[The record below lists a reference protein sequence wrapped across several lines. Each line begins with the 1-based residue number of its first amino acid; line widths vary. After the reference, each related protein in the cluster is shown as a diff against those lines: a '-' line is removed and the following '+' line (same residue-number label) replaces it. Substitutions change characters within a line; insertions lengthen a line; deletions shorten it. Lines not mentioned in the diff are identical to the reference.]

1 MTTPTARDAIL
12 SVRDLSKSFPGVQAL
27 SDIELELARGEV
39 HALLGENGAGKSTF
53 VKIIAGVYR
62 PDAGKISFDGRPRSF
77 GSPADAFASGISVI
91 HQETSLI
98 PQLTVLENIFLGL
111 EPTLGG
117 IGLIDRRRLEADFH
131 EVCTRLDFH
140 LPAGKQARELSVA
153 EQKMTE
159 ILKAMVHEAS
169 FIIMDEPT
177 DSLTEAEIRHLFKII
192 GDLKGRGMTVLYI
205 THYLEEVFEISDRS
219 TILRDGRKVGTVH
232 TREAGIEEVVHMMI
246 GQEMLGSAGAPRGP
260 AAAPRV
266 EALRVQELSW
276 RSMVEKVSF
285 RAFRGEILGITGV
298 LGAGKSEL
306 ARLIFGAARPD
317 EGRIYLEG
325 QEVGIRTPVEAVARG
340 IGMVP
345 EDRKR
350 QGLLLEMELYKNITL
365 SALRGMTAGPL
376 LSRDKE
382 LAACAAMVER
392 LGIRVSGP
400 FQRVKNLSGGNQQ
413 KVVIGKWLL
422 AGLKVLILD
431 EPTRG
436 IDVGSKAE
444 VHRIMR
450 TLAEEGACILF
461 ISAEV
466 PEIVQV
472 SDRILIM
479 RNGRLVAEHPRG
491 VSQKEIMHILLEG
504 SDS

>member
-1 MTTPTARDAIL
+1 
-12 SVRDLSKSFPGVQAL
+12 
-27 SDIELELARGEV
+27 
-39 HALLGENGAGKSTF
+39 
-53 VKIIAGVYR
+53 
-62 PDAGKISFDGRPRSF
+62 
-77 GSPADAFASGISVI
+77 
-91 HQETSLI
+91 
-98 PQLTVLENIFLGL
+98 
-111 EPTLGG
+111 
-117 IGLIDRRRLEADFH
+117 
-131 EVCTRLDFH
+131 
-140 LPAGKQARELSVA
+140 
-153 EQKMTE
+153 
-159 ILKAMVHEAS
+159 
-169 FIIMDEPT
+169 
-177 DSLTEAEIRHLFKII
+177 
-192 GDLKGRGMTVLYI
+192 
-205 THYLEEVFEISDRS
+205 
-219 TILRDGRKVGTVH
+219 
-232 TREAGIEEVVHMMI
+232 
-246 GQEMLGSAGAPRGP
+246 
-260 AAAPRV
+260 
-266 EALRVQELSW
+266 
-276 RSMVEKVSF
+276 MVEKVSF